1 MPSFP
6 PIFERL
12 YFCFD
17 GCKKGFIKGCRP
29 FIGVDGCHLKIKYDG
44 QLLVVVARDP
54 KDKYY
59 PLEFGIMD
67 IEIKDNWKWILELLL
82 QDIGAERK
90 YVFISD

>member
-1 MPSFP
+1 M
-6 PIFERL
+6 
-12 YFCFD
+12 
-17 GCKKGFIKGCRP
+17 
-29 FIGVDGCHLKIKYDG
+29 
-44 QLLVVVARDP
+44 VVARDL

-67 IEIKDNWKWILELLL
+67 TEIKYNWKWILELLL